1 MATTEIIGRNVQ
13 IVQETWEITYSELV
27 AAAST
32 QSISL
37 TTALAYT
44 ANYPRILLACQLE
57 TSTVFTSGSITGLT
71 VQIGQ
76 TADTDCYLTATELLS
91 GPPSARCHADARVF
105 GAPPWRDD
113 QGIVHRVWRNLGNGT
128 ATSLTAGKIK
138 VQLIFAKY
146 KYK

>member
-91 GPPSARCHADARVF
+91 GPPSAGVTQTP
-105 GAPPWRDD
+105 G
-113 QGIVHRVWRNLGNGT
+113 VWRALPGGTIKALFTASGANLGNGT